1 MRRETNHKEGVY
13 KIEFNKTEKFC
24 IVVAEGNV
32 TRVSTLDTMKML
44 VEDRQFG
51 DDFSIIVDLRLSTF
65 HPSYFEMLSINNH
78 MVRMKEYFPNK
89 IAIVTTGFLWV
100 LGELT
105 AQFSIQ
111 KGMNVKAFTDVEK
124 AKEWIKETPEV
135 S

>member
-1 MRRETNHKEGVY
+1 
-13 KIEFNKTEKFC
+13 
-24 IVVAEGNV
+24 
-32 TRVSTLDTMKML
+32 
-44 VEDRQFG
+44 
-51 DDFSIIVDLRLSTF
+51 
-65 HPSYFEMLSINNH
+65 MLSINNH